1 MCKTL
6 DDLMRALLVKQSF
19 WNPQLRSVPRLN
31 SSILWIKTSFR
42 YNKTLE
48 LSQPTFVLAFT
59 PGKLFIALKLDL
71 WTLKLRLSRKTRFL
85 ANHTFVKRLVVG
97 SVLHNLQTVFGSL
110 ILEGTALPTEP
121 QTLPVWFVFY
131 LIVEVF
137 SFWSFVLF
145 DPSNF
150 RQKIASA
157 QQHFLLHF
165 LYNPFNDND
174 QYFIALC

>member
-19 WNPQLRSVPRLN
+19 WNPQLRSVPRLS

-97 SVLHNLQTVFGSL
+97 SVLHNLQTVFVANYSKILIKYHGSTWINL
-110 ILEGTALPTEP
+110 FLSNHHYLVFNEVWLVLFKWSI
-121 QTLPVWFVFY
+121 PVSFLFIFVFSMQ
-131 LIVEVF
+131 I
-137 SFWSFVLF
+137 
-145 DPSNF
+145 
-150 RQKIASA
+150 
-157 QQHFLLHF
+157 
-165 LYNPFNDND
+165 FNSW
-174 QYFIALC
+174 